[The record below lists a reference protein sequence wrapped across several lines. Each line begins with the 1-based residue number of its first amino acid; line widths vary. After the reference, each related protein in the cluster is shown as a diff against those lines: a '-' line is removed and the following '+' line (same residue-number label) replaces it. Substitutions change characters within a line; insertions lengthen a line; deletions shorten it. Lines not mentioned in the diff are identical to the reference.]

1 MELGTEKETRGI
13 LWGEGGNLEGCISY
27 FFEESKILTE
37 NSSDTVEI
45 WNKRGCHEGSFS
57 FSKEK
62 IGMGYRTI

>member
-45 WNKRGCHEGSFS
+45 
-57 FSKEK
+57 
-62 IGMGYRTI
+62 